1 MSYVLYE
8 RKGRIGHIILNR
20 PERRNAM
27 GSELIKAWF
36 EAFNKFYDD
45 KEAAVAIFS
54 ARGPAYS
61 AGADIKEFA
70 ERGPAT
76 LELINRLYPCDSEDL
91 RKPVIAAIHG
101 KCMAFHFT
109 IMLTDLRI
117 ATESAVFGLP
127 EIARGIQLIS
137 TMFLHQLPRN
147 IVLELA
153 LLGENISAQRPY
165 ELGIVNKVVPEDQLM
180 PTATQWAERIA
191 SLPPLAVK
199 LTRQA
204 WLRATWPDK
213 ACLQLEHVLWRSSLV
228 SEDVMEGMKA
238 WKEKREP
245 IWKRD

>member
-8 RKGRIGHIILNR
+8 RQGRIGHIILNR

-27 GSELIKAWF
+27 GTELMQAWID
-36 EAFNKFYDD
+36 AFNRFYDD
-45 KEAAVAIFS
+45 KETAVAIFS

-61 AGADIKEFA
+61 AGADIKEFT

-76 LELINRLYPCDSEDL
+76 LELLNRLYPCDSDDL

-101 KCMAFHFT
+101 KCMGFHIT
-109 IMLTDLRI
+109 CMLTDLRI
-117 ATESAVFGLP
+117 AAESAVFGLP
-127 EIARGIQLIS
+127 EIARGIQLIA
-137 TMFLHQLPRN
+137 TPLLHQLPRN

-153 LLGENISAQRPY
+153 LLGENIDAQRAY

-180 PTATQWAERIA
+180 PTATRWAERIA
-191 SLPPLAVK
+191 SMPPLAMK
-199 LTRQA
+199 LTRQV

-213 ACLQLEHVLWRSSLV
+213 TCLQLENVLWRSSLV

-245 IWKRD
+245 VWKRE